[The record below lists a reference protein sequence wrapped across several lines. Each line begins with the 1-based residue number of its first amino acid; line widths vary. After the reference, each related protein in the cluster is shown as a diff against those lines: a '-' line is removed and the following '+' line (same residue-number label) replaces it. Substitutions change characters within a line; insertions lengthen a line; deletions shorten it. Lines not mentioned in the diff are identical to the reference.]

1 MYTSASDALILR
13 DFQDSFGEGFSTSPI
28 PPYDSVGMN
37 WAAGRRCTDTPDP
50 GPIPVPAFLW
60 ADGTPVGRYP
70 QPPTASEWRALV
82 AGHGLPMTLDGETVG
97 NWPKKETSAA
107 V

>member
-1 MYTSASDALILR
+1 MAYLSAEDSAILA
-13 DFQDSFGEGFSTSPI
+13 DMGSCPGGFSVGPP
-28 PPYDSVGMN
+28 PPYDPVGMA
-37 WAAGRRCTDTPDP
+37 WANGRRCTDTPDP
-50 GPIPVPAFLW
+50 GPIPIPAFLW

-97 NWPKKETSAA
+97 NWPQGKP
-107 V
+107 

>member
-13 DFQDSFGEGFSTSPI
+13 DFQDSFGDGFSTSPV

-37 WAAGRRCTDTPDP
+37 WAAGRRCTNTPDP
-50 GPIPVPAFLW
+50 GPIPLPDFLW

-70 QPPTASEWRALV
+70 QPPTAVEWRALV
-82 AGHGLPMTLDGETVG
+82 AEHGLPLTMDGETVG
-97 NWPKKETSAA
+97 NWPKKEG
-107 V
+107 